1 MSFYPV
7 NLNIHKR
14 FCLII
19 GGGEVAARKV
29 EQVLACGAK
38 VAVISP
44 KACPRIRELAAEGR
58 MEWRRRDYCPGDLR
72 GAFLVFAATDKAEVQ
87 QQVIDEAKE
96 RDILLNSADNPEACT
111 FQVPATVR
119 QGELLLAISTGG
131 GSPAVAA
138 WIRKRLEREFGPEYG
153 VLVRLFSSI
162 RGAVLGDGSS
172 SWSHQLLF
180 EKILEM
186 DVLSCINREDWP
198 ALGERLAGILPATIN
213 AADLVADITAG
224 GNLTRTKTRGR
235 ALQDD

>member
-1 MSFYPV
+1 MQFYPV

-14 FCLII
+14 FCLIV
-19 GGGEVAARKV
+19 GGGEVAARKI
-29 EQVLACGAK
+29 EQVLACEAR
-38 VAVISP
+38 VTVISP

-58 MEWRRRDYCPGDLR
+58 IEWHQRGYCPGDLR
-72 GAFLVFAATDKAEVQ
+72 GAFLVFAATDKADVQ
-87 QQVIDEAKE
+87 QQVVSEAKE
-96 RDILLNSADNPEACT
+96 RGILLNSADTPEACT

-153 VLVRLFSSI
+153 ILVRLFSLI
-162 RGAVLGDGSS
+162 RGAVVGDGRS

-186 DVLSCINREDWP
+186 DVLSCISREDWP
-198 ALGERLAGILPATIN
+198 TLRERLAVILPVTIN
-213 AADLVADITAG
+213 AAELVADISAG
-224 GNLTRTKTRGR
+224 GSLEK
-235 ALQDD
+235 

>member
-14 FCLII
+14 FCLIV
-19 GGGEVAARKV
+19 GGGEVAARKI
-29 EQVLACGAK
+29 EQVLACEARVK
-38 VAVISP
+38 VISP
-44 KACPRIRELAAEGR
+44 TACARVRELAAESR
-58 MEWRRRDYCPGDLR
+58 IEWQQRGYCPGDLR

-87 QQVIDEAKE
+87 QQVIGEAQE
-96 RDILLNSADNPEACT
+96 RNVLINSADNPEACT

-162 RGAVLGDGSS
+162 RGAVVGDGGS

-186 DVLSCINREDWP
+186 DVLSCISREDWP
-198 ALGERLAGILPATIN
+198 TLRERLAVILPATIN
-213 AADLVADITAG
+213 VAELVTDITSSG
-224 GNLTRTKTRGR
+224 SLERTKSRGR
-235 ALQDD
+235 VLPDD